1 MRLSITGLDVHFPAF
16 FGLFFSRSFSPR
28 HSPPEDQEALFQEI
42 VTQVWHSVP
51 SCCGEFAV
59 MTWPHGVAAWCGCTV
74 WLHGVALYSSMD
86 SSDGERRHFE
96 QTSGFEVNRDL
107 ISQRSECYSPNLHRL
122 KLRSSIHVVQV
133 LSRLF
138 NTTIRKAT
146 SHESIFQDSVPDCL
160 PDLDGCHDDLSIGNR
175 MHPGRHQWSRHPGSS
190 PDPLEKSRF
199 LLGTPK

>member
-96 QTSGFEVNRDL
+96 QPSGFEVKRDL
-107 ISQRSECYSPNLHRL
+107 ISHVIIIRINSISL
-122 KLRSSIHVVQV
+122 KYTLPCFKHVLNKIHIIIQ
-133 LSRLF
+133 L
-138 NTTIRKAT
+138 N
-146 SHESIFQDSVPDCL
+146 
-160 PDLDGCHDDLSIGNR
+160 
-175 MHPGRHQWSRHPGSS
+175 
-190 PDPLEKSRF
+190 
-199 LLGTPK
+199 GT